1 MAHAPALIN
10 ADDVL
15 RDADPRLLVDAL
27 FRSHQQPVKV
37 AGRFHARIEREGR
50 ADAEALVWL
59 GSDRSGAFG
68 AKVIAISP
76 DNARHLPGAAEAEPI
91 HSAYVLF
98 DGEAGRVRALIHG
111 NAFTRYKTAADS
123 ALGARLL
130 GRANPAVLVVIGT
143 GAQART
149 HIAVMAAEFPSL
161 RRISVWSRSHEKA
174 VALAASCRLTN
185 APGVMV
191 EAVASLE
198 AAVSRADLV
207 VSATSATSP
216 VLEGAWLRP
225 GTHVDLVGS
234 YTPAMREAD
243 DCAVQRARVYVDHRA
258 LVMANCGDIV
268 QPIASGAIRHED
280 VRGDLFDLCGATVEG
295 RCSDADITLFK
306 NGGGGHLDLMAATWM
321 LDYVSRQGEPRDA
334 IGLMSSIRMTE

>member
-27 FRSHQQPVKV
+27 LRSHQQPVEV
-37 AGRFHARIEREGR
+37 AGRFHASIAREGR

-59 GSDRSGAFG
+59 GSDRAGGFG

-76 DNARHLPGAAEAEPI
+76 DNAQHMPGADAAEPI

-130 GRANPAVLVVIGT
+130 ARANPETLVVIGT
-143 GAQART
+143 GAQAAT

-174 VALAASCRLTN
+174 VALVAGCRLPH
-185 APGVMV
+185 ARDVAL
-191 EAVASLE
+191 EAVVSLE
-198 AAVSRADLV
+198 AAVARADLV

-216 VLEGAWLRP
+216 VLKGAWLRP

-243 DCAVQRARVYVDHRA
+243 DDAVRLARVYVDHRA
-258 LVMANCGDIV
+258 LVMEHCGDIT
-268 QPIASGAIRHED
+268 QPIASGAIRPED
-280 VRGDLFDLCGATVEG
+280 VLGDLFGLCGGTVEG
-295 RCSDADITLFK
+295 RRGDADITLFK
-306 NGGGGHLDLMAATWM
+306 NGGGGHLDLMIATWM
-321 LDYVSRQGEPRDA
+321 LEYVSGQACRTTKPDRRRRLG
-334 IGLMSSIRMTE
+334 

>member
-1 MAHAPALIN
+1 MACVPALIN

-27 FRSHQQPVKV
+27 FRSHQQPVTV
-37 AGRFHARIEREGR
+37 AGRFHASIAREGR

-76 DNARHLPGAAEAEPI
+76 DNARHAPGAAGAEPI

-130 GRANPAVLVVIGT
+130 ARANPQTLVVIGT
-143 GAQART
+143 GAQAAT

-161 RRISVWSRSHEKA
+161 RRISVWSRSHAKA
-174 VALAASCRLTN
+174 AALAASCRLPN
-185 APGVMV
+185 ARDVV
-191 EAVASLE
+191 VDAATSLE
-198 AAVSRADLV
+198 AAVSCADLV

-216 VLEGAWLRP
+216 VLQGAWLRP

-243 DCAVQRARVYVDHRA
+243 DRAVQRARVYVDHRA
-258 LVMANCGDIV
+258 LVMENCGDIV
-268 QPIASGAIRHED
+268 QPIASGAIRPED
-280 VRGDLFDLCGATVEG
+280 VLGDLFDLCGATVPG
-295 RCSDADITLFK
+295 RRGDDDITLFK

-321 LDYVSRQGEPRDA
+321 LDYAGRCGSAGS
-334 IGLMSSIRMTE
+334 IGMTE